1 MTRGIKGRA
10 ARVAALVK
18 PAPYLRAFVWE
29 TADRASVFEGYGI
42 TDPPPASSTDF
53 EWLGVDGPCHSVGGP
68 DEWPLPVWGDEEE
81 GVDVHYDARNPI
93 NRPHD
98 SFIRIR
104 VGMDD
109 DGIASRDPVR
119 FHAPEG
125 A

>member
-18 PAPYLRAFVWE
+18 PAPYLRAFVWA
-29 TADRASVFEGYGI
+29 TADRASVFEGFEI

-53 EWLGVDGPCHSVGGP
+53 EWIELREP
-68 DEWPLPVWGDEEE
+68 EMTWPLPVWGDEEE